1 MLNNKNIRNLNKIQS
16 NREIKC
22 ILDNNKKRVSFM
34 EQPLTFDNIFNNNES
49 KNIDSSNEELQILLK
64 ELCINKKKKK

>member
-1 MLNNKNIRNLNKIQS
+1 MLNNKNVRSLNKIQS

-34 EQPLTFDNIFNNNES
+34 EQPLTFDNIFNNNET